1 MLFVQQQ
8 EEEPRQVWFSE
19 NEGGCRCQ
27 VSPTQ
32 LSHQLRLCSISK
44 DFRNSSRQMNKNYP
58 CFFICFNI
66 LCVHCKQFWGIMR
79 KRGKNENQYLS
90 CFHPPC
96 PARLLSRQK
105 QCRALKVCFSSP
117 IFSRNGKPIVI
128 SHQFVS
134 KKTSQELRMLS
145 RSLTDCKSLFLNI
158 MIQVSQ
164 FVSNSQLCH

>member
-1 MLFVQQQ
+1 
-8 EEEPRQVWFSE
+8 
-19 NEGGCRCQ
+19 
-27 VSPTQ
+27 
-32 LSHQLRLCSISK
+32 
-44 DFRNSSRQMNKNYP
+44 MNKNYP

-117 IFSRNGKPIVI
+117 IFSQNGKPIVI

-134 KKTSQELRMLS
+134 KKTRVYTALLKWDPFKGPGAGPSRNCLSPSFCYRSDQSHMPEAIVNYFICFCRSCSCAMLFFHFFIFFF
-145 RSLTDCKSLFLNI
+145 KNF
-158 MIQVSQ
+158 
-164 FVSNSQLCH
+164 